1 MHEMTLRQMHMPSLQ
16 APLTDANGR
25 MPVVWAQFL
34 RELMVRANA
43 EMSPGRIQPFSL
55 TAAQLADEANF
66 VQSGDTAGKGVGE
79 YLGWALCNGN
89 NGTPSLDAK
98 FLRWSTAAAGSAG
111 GSDSVTLSVPN
122 LPAHTHDIKGGAA
135 PTWAVGVSTGA
146 GANDPNSFGF
156 LDDLHAIVGGSPAGY
171 FKATAT
177 GSGTAFDN
185 RPAHY
190 HLVPLMRITTP

>member
-1 MHEMTLRQMHMPSLQ
+1 MGGIKAIAAYQPTKERPDRQDLVLLQQQSVQAINELLARVATL
-16 APLTDANGR
+16 
-25 MPVVWAQFL
+25 
-34 RELMVRANA
+34 EL
-43 EMSPGRIQPFSL
+43 E
-55 TAAQLADEANF
+55 AAQSIIKVAHLTSEQLGSALNF
-66 VQSGDTAGKGVGE
+66 VQAGPTQGLGVGQFAG
-79 YLGWALCNGN
+79 LAICNGN
-89 NGTPSLDAK
+89 NGTPSLHAK

-146 GANDPNSFGF
+146 GADDPNSFGF
-156 LDDLHAIVGGSPAGY
+156 LDDLHAIAGGSPAGY

-190 HLVPLMRITTP
+190 HLVPLMRV